1 MKLKPAEQIAMSET
15 ANQNH
20 ELPANKTVLAQAM
33 EGLQMGSPSSPLEHS
48 QDSQQS
54 QGLDDSEPSESY
66 SELDAFLNADTAQSD
81 SETSETSEIEAEEM
95 SEQDA
100 QIAAGFFV
108 DTGAG
113 FVESLFDYPVTIDH
127 DTKQAIAQKAVP
139 VVLKNAKGMQLPP
152 WLIRYREEL
161 ELIGVIAM
169 AGLSIHKQIK
179 LAKAEEL
186 KAEKAAEKAKP
197 SEMKFNNVVEFAPNG
212 D

>member
-1 MKLKPAEQIAMSET
+1 MQEQT
-15 ANQNH
+15 NQANQQS
-20 ELPANKTVLAQAM
+20 ELTTSKTVLAQAM
-33 EGLQMGSPSSPLEHS
+33 EGLQMGSGSSSAAHS
-48 QDSQQS
+48 PDSQQL
-54 QGLDDSEPSESY
+54 QGLDDSEPERRY
-66 SELDAFLNADTAQSD
+66 SELDSFINGDD
-81 SETSETSEIEAEEM
+81 SEMDGETSETSETESEEM

-100 QIAAGFFV
+100 AIAAGFFV

-152 WLIRYREEL
+152 WVIRYKEEL

-179 LAKAEEL
+179 AAKAEEL
-186 KAEKAAEKAKP
+186 SAQKSEQKSEKQYDKSGE
-197 SEMKFNNVVEFAPNG
+197 VTIG
-212 D
+212 C

>member
-1 MKLKPAEQIAMSET
+1 MQEQT
-15 ANQNH
+15 NQANQQS
-20 ELPANKTVLAQAM
+20 ELTTSKTVLAQAM
-33 EGLQMGSPSSPLEHS
+33 EGLQMGSGSSSAAHS
-48 QDSQQS
+48 PDSQQL
-54 QGLDDSEPSESY
+54 QGLDDSEPERRY
-66 SELDAFLNADTAQSD
+66 SELDSFINGDD
-81 SETSETSEIEAEEM
+81 SETDGETNETESEEM

-100 QIAAGFFV
+100 AIAAGFFV

-152 WLIRYREEL
+152 WVIRYKEEL

-179 LAKAEEL
+179 VAKAEEL
-186 KAEKAAEKAKP
+186 NAKK
-197 SEMKFNNVVEFAPNG
+197 SEQKSENQYDKSGEVTIG
-212 D
+212 C

>member
-48 QDSQQS
+48 QGSQQS
-54 QGLDDSEPSESY
+54 QGLGDSEPSESY

-81 SETSETSEIEAEEM
+81 SETSEIEAEEM

-100 QIAAGFFV
+100 EIAAGFFV
-108 DTGAG
+108 DTGAS
-113 FVESLFDYPVTIDH
+113 FVESLFEYPVTIDH
-127 DTKQAIAQKAVP
+127 ETKQAIAQKAVP

-161 ELIGVIAM
+161 ELLGVVAM
-169 AGLSIHKQIK
+169 AGLSIYKQIK

-186 KAEKAAEKAKP
+186 RAEKAKEKANR
-197 SEMKFNNVVEFAPNG
+197 SEMKFNNVGEVVTNG
-212 D
+212 G

>member
-1 MKLKPAEQIAMSET
+1 MSET

-81 SETSETSEIEAEEM
+81 SETSEIEAEEM

-100 QIAAGFFV
+100 EIAAGFFV

-113 FVESLFDYPVTIDH
+113 FVESLFEYPVTIDH
-127 DTKQAIAQKAVP
+127 ETKQAIAQKAVP

-161 ELIGVIAM
+161 ELLGVVAM
-169 AGLSIHKQIK
+169 AGRSIHKQIK

-186 KAEKAAEKAKP
+186 RAEKAKEKANH
-197 SEMKFNNVVEFAPNG
+197 SEMKFNNVGEVVTNG
-212 D
+212 G

>member
-1 MKLKPAEQIAMSET
+1 MSET

-33 EGLQMGSPSSPLEHS
+33 EGLQMGSPSSPLERS

-66 SELDAFLNADTAQSD
+66 SELDAFIGVDAFGPSASSD
-81 SETSETSEIEAEEM
+81 SETSEIEAEEM

-100 QIAAGFFV
+100 EIAAGFFV

-113 FVESLFDYPVTIDH
+113 FVESLFEYPVTIDH
-127 DTKQAIAQKAVP
+127 ETKQAIAQKAVP

-161 ELIGVIAM
+161 ELLGVVAM
-169 AGLSIHKQIK
+169 AGLSIYKQIK

-186 KAEKAAEKAKP
+186 RAEKAKEKANR
-197 SEMKFNNVVEFAPNG
+197 SEMKFNNVGEVVANG
-212 D
+212 S

>member
-1 MKLKPAEQIAMSET
+1 MSET

-20 ELPANKTVLAQAM
+20 ELTTNKTVLAQAM
-33 EGLQMGSPSSPLEHS
+33 EGLQMGSVSSSAERS

-54 QGLDDSEPSESY
+54 QGLDDNEPRENY
-66 SELDAFLNADTAQSD
+66 SELDSFINGEETETD
-81 SETSETSEIEAEEM
+81 SETSETESEEM

-100 QIAAGFFV
+100 AIAAGFFV

-113 FVESLFDYPVTIDH
+113 FVESHFDYPVTIDH
-127 DTKQAIAQKAVP
+127 ETKQAIAKKAVP

-179 LAKAEEL
+179 MAKAEEL
-186 KAEKAAEKAKP
+186 RAEKAEQKSEKQYDK
-197 SEMKFNNVVEFAPNG
+197 SGEVTIG
-212 D
+212 Y

>member
-1 MKLKPAEQIAMSET
+1 MSET

-81 SETSETSEIEAEEM
+81 SEASEIEAEEM

-100 QIAAGFFV
+100 EIAAGFFV
-108 DTGAG
+108 DTGAS

-139 VVLKNAKGMQLPP
+139 VVIKNAKGMQLPP

-161 ELIGVIAM
+161 ELLGVVAM
-169 AGLSIHKQIK
+169 AGLSIYKQIK
-179 LAKAEEL
+179 LAKAEEVR
-186 KAEKAAEKAKP
+186 AEKAMEKNQP
-197 SEMKFNNVVEFAPNG
+197 QRNEI
-212 D
+212 

>member
-1 MKLKPAEQIAMSET
+1 
-15 ANQNH
+15 
-20 ELPANKTVLAQAM
+20 M
-33 EGLQMGSPSSPLEHS
+33 ERS

-54 QGLDDSEPSESY
+54 QGLDDKELPFERNLREEY

-81 SETSETSEIEAEEM
+81 SETSEIEAEEM

-100 QIAAGFFV
+100 EIAAGFFV

-113 FVESLFDYPVTIDH
+113 FVESLFEYPVTIDH
-127 DTKQAIAQKAVP
+127 ETKQAIAQKAVP

-161 ELIGVIAM
+161 ELLGVVAM
-169 AGLSIHKQIK
+169 AGLSIYKQIK

-186 KAEKAAEKAKP
+186 RAEKAKEKANR
-197 SEMKFNNVVEFAPNG
+197 SEMKFNNVGEVVTNG
-212 D
+212 G

>member
-1 MKLKPAEQIAMSET
+1 MSET

-20 ELPANKTVLAQAM
+20 ELPASKTVLAQAM
-33 EGLQMGSPSSPLEHS
+33 EGLQMGSPSSSLERS

-54 QGLDDSEPSESY
+54 QGLDDSEPAENY

-81 SETSETSEIEAEEM
+81 SETSEIEAEEM
-95 SEQDA
+95 SAEDA
-100 QIAAGFFV
+100 EAAAGFFV
-108 DTGAG
+108 DTGAS

-139 VVLKNAKGMQLPP
+139 VVIKNAKGVQLPP

-161 ELIGVIAM
+161 ELLGVVAM
-169 AGLSIHKQIK
+169 AGLSIYKQIK

-186 KAEKAAEKAKP
+186 RAEKTTEKASR
-197 SEMKFNNVVEFAPNG
+197 SEMKFNNVGEVVANG
-212 D
+212 G